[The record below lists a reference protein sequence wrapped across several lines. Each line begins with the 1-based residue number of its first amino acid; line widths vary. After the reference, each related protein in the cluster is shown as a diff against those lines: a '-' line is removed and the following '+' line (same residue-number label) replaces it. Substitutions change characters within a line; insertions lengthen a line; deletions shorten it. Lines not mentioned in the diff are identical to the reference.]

1 MNQHRVNPPKNP
13 ATGDDKPTKTTM
25 KSNHDTVIQPRNDML
40 KDAKTPKGCISI
52 QRPKQQTEGKTACLG
67 QTISLRAHQQPG
79 GKPAARGH
87 NSSPGA
93 HQQPEGTTAAR
104 GCTSIPNRVKQ
115 PYGDWSWNQKYPKI
129 RKTVIGSKSK
139 NRKIRRPHSCGFAQI
154 TCTRT
159 SQIVHW
165 EWNRQVQ
172 YSAPFEWD
180 GRYPYPKTSYF

>member
-87 NSSPGA
+87 NSSPRAQQQPEGTPAARGHNSSPRAQQQPGGTPAARGHNSSPRA
-93 HQQPEGTTAAR
+93 HQQPEGAQAFKPSKTA
-104 GCTSIPNRVKQ
+104 I
-115 PYGDWSWNQKYPKI
+115 W
-129 RKTVIGSKSK
+129 
-139 NRKIRRPHSCGFAQI
+139 
-154 TCTRT
+154 
-159 SQIVHW
+159 
-165 EWNRQVQ
+165 
-172 YSAPFEWD
+172 
-180 GRYPYPKTSYF
+180 